1 MRVWLKRILL
11 GILLLAGLY
20 LLAVNLFLNSPLSR
34 RAFNR
39 NPERFQMSWS
49 TAWTVWPGYVHV
61 RGLKLRGHVNS
72 VTWFLDAARAR
83 GWIDLPLLSRRTLRI
98 AGLHAEEV
106 RSRILRGD
114 EQKTAEDRRAELEPD
129 KGPDPGYHPWTL
141 RFEQVRLDHIRQFDF
156 NDVRLTGD
164 GLGEGAFSVVIRNEF
179 RLEPTRVRMP
189 GTRLFLGKDLIA
201 QGIDLDA
208 SAEMGPYV
216 PHDHPGLEGF
226 DFLSGKLQARGEVPD
241 LPFLENSGLVKT
253 TSTAIP
259 GALLADLKIEKGRL
273 VPGSRFDVTAPGA
286 GPTSPFAI
294 TTVVTP
300 GGAAGTALQIGIDIK
315 GLAAGRV
322 AGHPPLLRAE
332 TLAVAATTPETRLS
346 HLFAT
351 ARDFKA
357 GEKDALQLP
366 LTSDLRGTGVW
377 IEAPGSRAVL
387 HARLDRAQGRIDLA
401 GLLDRQINIQ
411 GLNAEGV
418 DARLDLVKPA
428 PPTGEEAPPWTVRIA
443 GLHLM
448 GIREVALGNY
458 LLAADAGGAQADA
471 TFSYLPDGT
480 LAVPRAALRMP
491 AGRFQLGGETVAQ
504 ALSLQVEARVEP
516 SILGQAAGMEFL
528 RYVSGTAGVRARI
541 SSLGFLRSFLQKTP
555 WLALQGQGALSA
567 DVRMDHGRLNP
578 GTRMEIAASPIQT
591 TLLSSRA
598 TGRGTVRVAVEPG
611 RPVPR
616 TSLRVQL
623 DRFLLEDLGQK
634 GFPDYIRG
642 SGLRIA
648 AVAPGALDLTA
659 PMPDFDAT
667 LDVPD
672 GEVPDLKVYN
682 SLLPAET
689 GFAIVGGRGRARL
702 HLEASTATN
711 RARGSAVLTSEGARI
726 RFQNLDLTGRLNVRA
741 PLVSPDFQARRFD
754 LKGTRLEMDGVSYSN
769 LDSKDPADAEAE
781 PWWTRA
787 ELTGGSIVWGNPL
800 SLRGEGK
807 IDMKNSGPLL
817 TLFSQRSRFLRWFD
831 DVLNVENLTARGMLR
846 LGDGVVEV
854 ESLQATGGPLEVRS
868 RMSFSKTRRWGD
880 LFLRYG
886 RLAAGIELRDGR
898 REIKL
903 IHPLEWYE
911 GQRGAWE
918 RRGRP

>member
-1 MRVWLKRILL
+1 VRVWVKRVLL
-11 GILLLAGLY
+11 GILLLVGLY
-20 LLAVNLFLNSPLSR
+20 LLGVNLFLNTPLSR

-49 TAWTVWPGYVHV
+49 SAWTVWPGYVHT

-72 VTWFLDAARAR
+72 VTWFVDAARAR

-106 RSRILRGD
+106 TSRVLRGD
-114 EQKTAEDRRAELEPD
+114 EQKTAQDRRAELEPD
-129 KGPDPGYHPWTL
+129 RGPDPGYHPWTL
-141 RFEQVRLDHIRQFDF
+141 RFEQVRLAHIRQFDF

-164 GLGEGAFSVVIRNEF
+164 GGGEGAFSIVIRDRF
-179 RLEPTRVRMP
+179 RLEPSHVRMP
-189 GTRLFLGKDLIA
+189 GAQLFLGRDPIA
-201 QGIDLDA
+201 QGVDLEA
-208 SAEMGPYV
+208 WAEMGPYA

-226 DFLSGKLQARGEVPD
+226 DFLSGKLQARGRMPE
-241 LPFLENSGLVKT
+241 LPFLGKSGLVQPPRAQAT
-253 TSTAIP
+253 P
-259 GALLADLKIEKGRL
+259 GGLLADLKIEKGRL
-273 VPGSRFDVTAPGA
+273 APGSRFDVTAPGA
-286 GPTSPFAI
+286 GPISPFAI

-300 GGAAGTALQIGIDIK
+300 GGPAGTALHIGLDAR
-315 GLAAGRV
+315 GLAAGRI

-332 TLAVAATTPETRLS
+332 TLSVSSTTPETRLS
-346 HLFAT
+346 RLFANV
-351 ARDFKA
+351 RDFKDS
-357 GEKDALQLP
+357 ENPELELP
-366 LTSDLRGTGVW
+366 LSSDLRGTGVQ

-401 GLLDRQINIQ
+401 GLLDRQVNIR

-418 DARLDLVKPA
+418 TARLDLARPA
-428 PPTGEEAPPWTVRIA
+428 PPTGREAPPWTVRIA
-443 GLHLM
+443 GLHLA
-448 GIREVALGNY
+448 GIREVGLGGY
-458 LLAADAGGAQADA
+458 LLAGDAQADA

-491 AGRFQLGGETVAQ
+491 AGRFQLGGETVAEG
-504 ALSLQVEARVEP
+504 LSLQVEARVEP
-516 SILGQAAGMEFL
+516 SILGQTTGMGFL
-528 RYVSGTAGVRARI
+528 RYVSGTAGARARI
-541 SSLGFLRSFLQKTP
+541 SSLGFLRDFLQKTP
-555 WLALQGQGALSA
+555 WLTLQGRGTLNA
-567 DVRMDHGRLNP
+567 DVRMDHGRLDP
-578 GTRMEIAASPIQT
+578 GTRLEIAASPIQI

-598 TGRGTVRVAVEPG
+598 TGRGTVRVAVDSG
-611 RPVPR
+611 RPAPR
-616 TSLRVQL
+616 TGLRVQL

-659 PMPDFDAT
+659 PVPDFDAT

-682 SLLPAET
+682 ALLPAET

-711 RARGSAVLTSEGARI
+711 RARGSAVLTSEGARV
-726 RFQNLDLTGRLNVRA
+726 RFQNLDLTGRLNLRA
-741 PLVSPDFQARRFD
+741 PLVSPDFQGRRFD

-769 LDSKDPADAEAE
+769 LDSREQADAEAE
-781 PWWTRA
+781 PWWMRA
-787 ELTGGSIVWGNPL
+787 ELTGGSIVWGSPL

-886 RLAAGIELRDGR
+886 RLAAGLELRDGR
-898 REIKL
+898 RTVKL

-918 RRGRP
+918 RRGKP